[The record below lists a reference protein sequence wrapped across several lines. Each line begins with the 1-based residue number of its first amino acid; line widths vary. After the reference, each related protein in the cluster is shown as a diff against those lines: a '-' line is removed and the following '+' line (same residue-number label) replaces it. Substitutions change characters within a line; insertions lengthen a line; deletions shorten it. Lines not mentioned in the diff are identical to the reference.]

1 MANPNIA
8 GLTSTLGVTEIL
20 IPSTTSLTQLGTT
33 AATGHVLKVNSLVVA
48 NVTATAAT
56 ITVGIYP
63 NTTPT
68 GTPIRLAYQISIPGN
83 ASLVVVDKTNQIYLG
98 EAQCLGVTSGTSN
111 ALECTLSYENIS

>member
-8 GLTSTLGVTEIL
+8 GLSSILGVTEIL

-33 AATGHVLKVNSLVVA
+33 AAANHVLRVNSLVVA

-83 ASLVVVDKTNQIYLG
+83 ASLIVVDKTSQIYLG
-98 EAQCLGVTSGTSN
+98 ESQCIGVTSGTS
-111 ALECTLSYENIS
+111 ASLECTISYENIS

>member
-8 GLTSTLGVTEIL
+8 GLTSTLGVTETL

-33 AATGHVLKVNSLVVA
+33 AATGHVLKVNCILVS

-56 ITVGIYP
+56 ITVGVYP

-83 ASLVVVDKTNQIYLG
+83 ASLIVIDKTTQLYLG
-98 EAQCLGVTSGTSN
+98 EAQCVGVTSGTTN
-111 ALECTLSYENIS
+111 ALECSISYENIS